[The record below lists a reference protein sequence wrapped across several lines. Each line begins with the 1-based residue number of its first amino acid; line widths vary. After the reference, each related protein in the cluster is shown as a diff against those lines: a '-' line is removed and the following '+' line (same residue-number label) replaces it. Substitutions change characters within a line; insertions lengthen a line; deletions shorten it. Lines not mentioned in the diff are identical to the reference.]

1 MDGLRGLSALSPAL
15 VAVTATWLFA
25 HGIGIFGNN
34 TTVVWGFPIA
44 NYVWWLGIGHAGT
57 LISALLLLT
66 RQKWRASL
74 NRFAETMTLFAASMA
89 GLFPI
94 FHLGRPYYLYW
105 IHAPIRTFVPVWPQ
119 WRQRVGLGFFG
130 RSAPTSFFRR
140 SSWYAGLISD
150 LALLRDGAKAVWW
163 VRRLLW
169 ELFH

>member
-1 MDGLRGLSALSPAL
+1 MSRAASQQDCWIGTEVTSLEEIDARISAPILAPRLGWRWWTAFCVSGAL
-15 VAVTATWLFA
+15 TLLMIVTVTWLFA

-34 TTVVWGFPIA
+34 TTIVWGFPIA

-105 IHAPIRTFVPVWPQ
+105 
-119 WRQRVGLGFFG
+119 
-130 RSAPTSFFRR
+130 
-140 SSWYAGLISD
+140 
-150 LALLRDGAKAVWW
+150 
-163 VRRLLW
+163 
-169 ELFH
+169 